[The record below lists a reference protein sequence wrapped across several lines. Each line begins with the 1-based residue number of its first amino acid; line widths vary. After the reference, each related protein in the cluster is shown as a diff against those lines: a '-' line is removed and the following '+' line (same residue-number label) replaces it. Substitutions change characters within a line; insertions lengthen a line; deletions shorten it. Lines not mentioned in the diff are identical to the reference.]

1 MTDLLHESREVLTK
15 GVALLDRFM
24 RASQELIGRIGGGPL
39 PDLIEPEW
47 LTKNWGDPRLF
58 YWRVDPL
65 DMLLLGRTISVRVLN
80 FALSVEASE
89 ALRRWIPGDGEGK
102 PSDELYFGEVYGQ
115 HSSMVFIPSIK
126 RFIAAGYI
134 RVNGVI
140 LKEEFYKRLIL
151 ERTKAMAI
159 ERQGQPRVDASPA
172 SAGNAFAQAAK
183 RDYDTIVIPKVRE
196 LAAKDGLNA
205 DLLVGQLNLESANG
219 TKPIRGAYNYG
230 GIKATKWSGRVIA
243 KTTEFFSGKKQ
254 AVQDAFRAF
263 ASPQEFA
270 EYYVNWLAH
279 TTSNKWYK
287 AAVRTS
293 DNAEAARMM
302 VKGGYATDPQYAA
315 KLAAAADRAANDA

>member
-1 MTDLLHESREVLTK
+1 MADLLHESSEVLTK

-24 RASQELIGRIGGGPL
+24 RASRSWIGRIGGGPL
-39 PDLIEPEW
+39 PDLIEPDW
-47 LTKNWGDPRLF
+47 LEKNWGDPRLF

-80 FALSVEASE
+80 FALSTEVGE

-102 PSDELYFGEVYGQ
+102 PSDELYFGEVYGP
-115 HSSMVFIPSIK
+115 HSSLVFIPSVR

-159 ERQGQPRVDASPA
+159 ERQGQPRVDTASA
-172 SAGNAFAQAAK
+172 SAGDAFTQAAK

-196 LAAKDGLNA
+196 LAAKYGLNVN
-205 DLLVGQLNLESANG
+205 LLVGQLNLESANG
-219 TKPIRGAYNYG
+219 TKPIRGAYNYA
-230 GIKATKWSGRVIA
+230 GIKATKWSDRVVA
-243 KTTEFFSGKKQ
+243 KTTEFLRGKKQ
-254 AVQDAFRAF
+254 PAQEAFRSF
-263 ASPQEFA
+263 SSPEEFA
-270 EYYVNWLAH
+270 EYYVNWLAN
-279 TTSNKWYK
+279 TTSNRWYK

-293 DNAEAARMM
+293 DNAEAAQMM
-302 VKGGYATDPQYAA
+302 VRGGYATDPQYAT
-315 KLAAAADRAANDA
+315 KLAAAADRAANSA